1 MAEEE
6 KNETTEETQA
16 EEAQAE
22 EAPAEGSDAAASDEG
37 SDAEAAG
44 PVAEDEGSDPS
55 AAGPVA
61 EDVPPADSPEEASST
76 PPAEDES
83 GTDEGSDV
91 EEAPAEEPPAA
102 EAEPEADPDADLPW
116 KERRRLERSRR
127 AHEAG
132 PQQTP
137 EERAAA
143 RLEARKAKDA
153 ARGRY
158 RQNKRAKKGE
168 KGAGTPPAERE
179 ANPAKVRQGVVVS
192 DKADKTITVRIDI
205 TRRHPTYEK
214 VVRRSRTLH
223 AHDERNEAGAGDVVR
238 VVESRPLSKQKRWRL
253 LEVLEKAR

>member
-16 EEAQAE
+16 EEPQ
-22 EAPAEGSDAAASDEG
+22 G
-37 SDAEAAG
+37 SDAEAAS
-44 PVAEDEGSDPS
+44 AEGSDAE

-76 PPAEDES
+76 PPAEEAA
-83 GTDEGSDV
+83 E
-91 EEAPAEEPPAA
+91 EEAPAAEE
-102 EAEPEADPDADLPW
+102 DPDADLPW

-127 AHEAG
+127 AHEGG

-143 RLEARKAKDA
+143 RLEARKAKAA

-179 ANPAKVRQGVVVS
+179 ANPAKVRRGVVVS